1 MRPPSQ
7 QLLPTLP
14 SSAKTA
20 AGASGEL
27 SSPLKGADSGGR
39 LRMQVLAA
47 NYRLPHSPRGS
58 ESPPPHPQGT
68 GRGRGALGAGRDR
81 VRSGNGR
88 GSRSQGAGSHPG
100 WVPRAL
106 QGAQNAPA
114 GKRTQTGPVLGPKP
128 AGKGEDF
135 TSLFPPPVLSLC
147 PSTGIRIP
155 APGAEAAPSSPALS
169 EVRSGTASKGMGQG
183 RERQP
188 GHGQLFLVLG

>member
-1 MRPPSQ
+1 MPTPGVPDEIGSWGRFQAGWSRKMRPPSQ

-47 NYRLPHSPRGS
+47 NYRLPRSPGGS

-88 GSRSQGAGSHPG
+88 GSRSQGAESHPG

-114 GKRTQTGPVLGPKP
+114 GKRTQAGPVLGPKP
-128 AGKGEDF
+128 AGKGENF
-135 TSLFPPPVLSLC
+135 TSLFLLLP
-147 PSTGIRIP
+147 
-155 APGAEAAPSSPALS
+155 
-169 EVRSGTASKGMGQG
+169 
-183 RERQP
+183 
-188 GHGQLFLVLG
+188 LVYKYGNKILKQYKL